1 MRGGRKSFSD
11 KREGVL
17 VMTES
22 VVRCLCGLSVKATS
36 VGYCTPSGAEVK
48 YAPPFPPPLSPVL
61 HGALADNEVEHRGAL
76 LEDRL
81 ALEFL
86 AEPLDRHVQLVE
98 GEGQHARQN
107 DGPHDQQ
114 REDVVEDEPATV
126 HASTRTHTYIDHPSS
141 ASVV

>member
-1 MRGGRKSFSD
+1 MSAMTWEMMQRLRVSLVEATCLGG
-11 KREGVL
+11 
-17 VMTES
+17 
-22 VVRCLCGLSVKATS
+22 C
-36 VGYCTPSGAEVK
+36 
-48 YAPPFPPPLSPVL
+48 PLPAAL
-61 HGALADNEVEHRGAL
+61 HGALADDEVEHRGAL

-98 GEGQHARQN
+98 GEGQHARQK